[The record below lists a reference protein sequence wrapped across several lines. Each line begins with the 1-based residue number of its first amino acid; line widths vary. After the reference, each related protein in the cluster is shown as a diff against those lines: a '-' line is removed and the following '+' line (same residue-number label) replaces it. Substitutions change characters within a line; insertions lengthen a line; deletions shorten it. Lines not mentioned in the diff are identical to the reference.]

1 MSTLSPEN
9 FSTCNKSKLIYITI
23 LMVNH
28 IYSFESKYL
37 NKMFDEIIIKELPIT
52 FSKHKSFLS
61 FSRYKSQVKYS
72 F

>member
-1 MSTLSPEN
+1 
-9 FSTCNKSKLIYITI
+9 
-23 LMVNH
+23 MVNH

-37 NKMFDEIIIKELPIT
+37 NKMFDEIIIKELLIT